1 MSSDWLCFLLL
12 ASNVAW
18 TILCFLL
25 DAREWKKRALR
36 AEGKL
41 SQNRRAH
48 TMMLGQLDEILH
60 QLKRV
65 KLGAVVEAVGIAQLL
80 KTANTRSPF
89 QPQRQF
95 EIDRFL
101 WEHKN

>member
-1 MSSDWLCFLLL
+1 MSSDWLCVLLL

-25 DAREWKKRALR
+25 DAREWRKRALR

-41 SQNRRAH
+41 NQNRKAH

-65 KLGAVVEAVGIAQLL
+65 KLGAVGIAHLL
-80 KTANTRSPF
+80 KTANTRSSF
-89 QPQRQF
+89 QPEWQF

-101 WEHKN
+101 WKQRN

>member
-25 DAREWKKRALR
+25 DARESRKRALR
-36 AEGKL
+36 AEGKVN
-41 SQNRRAH
+41 QNRKAH
-48 TMMLGQLDEILH
+48 TMMLGQLDEIVH
-60 QLKRV
+60 QLNRV
-65 KLGAVVEAVGIAQLL
+65 KLGAVGIAQLL

-89 QPQRQF
+89 RPRRQV

-101 WEHKN
+101 WQRRN